1 MDRCLKGE
9 FGRWDRRHSKQDQ
22 IIETLLS
29 KDKMED
35 KEDEESSKEKI
46 NFTKPEIL
54 IPAPDP
60 LSVHFNNVCN
70 VYSHSAPNSPLNRRN
85 HYSLPINFNS
95 DEEEEYE
102 LENEE
107 LSDKTNDE
115 EENDTSGSSNSD
127 TVTIRL
133 HPPTPKVRSIHGDTL
148 NVDSYC
154 CEKLRTCN
162 TQNVIS
168 LSVPSQTN
176 TKTEHLNGHIN
187 FRSSSSSSNCSNKQ
201 IINSLANGTSF
212 QSVSQASTSPV
223 PDFLISSEG
232 ELTLEE
238 TDDTL
243 EDVPR
248 DQQMK
253 LRRPNQL
260 QSHYRFNRTPSPSNQ
275 YHDSH
280 YKSKRTNRN
289 TFRIHRGKDSVKH
302 ILSSKTAS
310 NERKASK
317 VLGIIFIVFVI
328 LWTPFFAVNIINA
341 ACETCMDNFNKEL
354 MSLFLWMGYIA
365 SLANPIIYTMF
376 NTAFRR
382 AFIKILT
389 CKIRRSFRSA
399 TCESQYM
406 SYTTMLA
413 SERRNTVTVV
423 LRDESR

>member
-1 MDRCLKGE
+1 MDRCLNGE
-9 FGRWDRRHSKQDQ
+9 FGLWERRHSKQDQ
-22 IIETLLS
+22 LTDNLLN
-29 KDKMED
+29 KDKLED
-35 KEDEESSKEKI
+35 KVQDQEK
-46 NFTKPEIL
+46 TTLAKPEIQ
-54 IPAPDP
+54 IPAPDA
-60 LSVHFNNVCN
+60 LSVHFNNVCSI
-70 VYSHSAPNSPLNRRN
+70 YSHSAPNSPLNRRTP
-85 HYSLPINFNS
+85 YSLTTSLIS

-107 LSDKTNDE
+107 HSDKTNDE
-115 EENDTSGSSNSD
+115 DENDTSGSSNSD

-133 HPPTPKVRSIHGDTL
+133 HPPTPKVKSSSGDKSSV
-148 NVDSYC
+148 NSYS
-154 CEKLRTCN
+154 CEKLSKHDS
-162 TQNVIS
+162 QKVIS

-176 TKTEHLNGHIN
+176 TKTEHLNGLLT

-201 IINSLANGTSF
+201 IRSTLANGTSI
-212 QSVSQASTSPV
+212 QSVSLASTSPIPEFV
-223 PDFLISSEG
+223 ISSEG

-238 TDDTL
+238 TDDTA
-243 EDVPR
+243 EDGPR
-248 DQQMK
+248 EQRVK

-260 QSHYRFNRTPSPSNQ
+260 QSHYRISRTPSPSHQ
-275 YHDSH
+275 YHHNYSRR
-280 YKSKRTNRN
+280 STFRN
-289 TFRIHRGKDSVKH
+289 TFRIHRGNESVKH

-328 LWTPFFAVNIINA
+328 LWTPFFAVNIMNA
-341 ACETCMDNFNKEL
+341 ACETCVDNFNKEL

-376 NTAFRR
+376 NTAFRK

-389 CKIRRSFRSA
+389 CKIRRSFRSKSS
-399 TCESQYM
+399 ESHYL